1 LFKNELSITIPTA
14 VPSYSPFCPIL
25 PLPKAS
31 SVPNGFPLP
40 PLINDK
46 FERDFTAFSRIQQ
59 SSEPESDK
67 TEEEDEY
74 EVNYKD

>member
-1 LFKNELSITIPTA
+1 MNELPITIPTA
-14 VPSYSPFCPIL
+14 VPSYSSPFCPIL

-31 SVPNGFPLP
+31 VPNGYPLP
-40 PLINDK
+40 PLRDDT
-46 FERDFTAFSRIQQ
+46 FDRDFTAFSRIQQ
-59 SSEPESDK
+59 VPSEQESDK